1 MKSMTGYGKS
11 SIKNNYGE
19 LTIEIKS
26 VNNRFLEINTHIPKS
41 MVLNED
47 QIRKHIQSYIKRG
60 SVDIFFSFT
69 LNADIPKPVD
79 VDLSAVTAY
88 LAAAK
93 KLTERFNIADDFTTT
108 TMLKFP
114 DVLKVNND
122 QDIWGDVVIEGLTN
136 CLIEH
141 DKMRCIEG
149 KSIQDDMQKIINNL
163 QSLLEAVAQ
172 RAPLIVQDY
181 REKIKLRIQE
191 LLSDYSIDEA
201 RLLNEVAFF
210 ADRADIN
217 EEISRMTSH
226 INQFFNE
233 IISPECSGKK
243 LDFIAQEMTREV
255 NTMCSKSNDI
265 QATKLLIEMK
275 NEIEKLKEQIRNVE

>member
-11 SIKNNYGE
+11 SVKNDYGE

-47 QIRKHIQSYIKRG
+47 QIRKHIQNFIKRG
-60 SVDIFFSFT
+60 TVDIYFSFT
-69 LNADIPKPVD
+69 LKADIPKLVEL
-79 VDLSAVTAY
+79 DLSAVSAY
-88 LAAAK
+88 LSAAK
-93 KLTERFNIADDFTTT
+93 KLTEQFNIPDDFTTS

-122 QDIWGDVVIEGLTN
+122 TDIWGDVIIEGLTN
-136 CLIEH
+136 CLLEH
-141 DKMRCIEG
+141 DKMRSIEG

-163 QSLLEAVAQ
+163 RALLDMVIQ
-172 RAPLIVQDY
+172 RAPVIVQEY
-181 REKIKLRIQE
+181 REKIKTRIQE
-191 LLSDYSIDEA
+191 LLSDYTIDEA

-226 INQFFNE
+226 INQFNGE
-233 IISPECSGKK
+233 MLSEECSGKK

-255 NTMCSKSNDI
+255 NTMCSKCNDI
-265 QATKLLIEMK
+265 QASKLLIEMK

>member
-1 MKSMTGYGKS
+1 MKSMTGYGKYS
-11 SIKNNYGE
+11 VKNNYGE

-47 QIRKHIQSYIKRG
+47 QIRKRIQDYIKRG
-60 SVDIFFSFT
+60 TIDIFFSFA
-69 LNADIPKPVD
+69 LNADVPKPVEL
-79 VDLSAVTAY
+79 DLSAVSAY

-93 KLTERFNIADDFTTT
+93 KLTEQYNIPNDFTTS

-122 QDIWGDVVIEGLTN
+122 ADIWSDVVIKGLTD

-141 DKMRCIEG
+141 DKMRCVEG
-149 KSIQDDMQKIINNL
+149 KSIQNDMQKIIDIL
-163 QSLLEAVAQ
+163 KVLLDAVKQ
-172 RAPLIVQDY
+172 RAPLIIQDY

-226 INQFFNE
+226 IDQFSNE
-233 IISPECSGKK
+233 IICQECSGKK

-255 NTMCSKSNDI
+255 NTMCSKCNDI

>member
-11 SIKNNYGE
+11 SVKNDYGE

-47 QIRKHIQSYIKRG
+47 QIRKHIQNFIKRG
-60 SVDIFFSFT
+60 TVDIYFSFA
-69 LNADIPKPVD
+69 LNADIPKPVEL
-79 VDLSAVTAY
+79 DLSAVSAY
-88 LAAAK
+88 LSAAK
-93 KLTERFNIADDFTTT
+93 KLTEQFNIPDDFTTS

-122 QDIWGDVVIEGLTN
+122 TDIWGDVIIEGLTN
-136 CLIEH
+136 CLLEH
-141 DKMRCIEG
+141 DKMRSIEG

-163 QSLLEAVAQ
+163 RALLDMVTQ
-172 RAPLIVQDY
+172 RAPVIVQEY
-181 REKIKLRIQE
+181 REKIKTRIQE
-191 LLSDYSIDEA
+191 LLSDYTIDEA

-226 INQFFNE
+226 INQFNGE
-233 IISPECSGKK
+233 MLSEECSGKK

-255 NTMCSKSNDI
+255 NTMCSKCNDI
-265 QATKLLIEMK
+265 QASKLLIEMK